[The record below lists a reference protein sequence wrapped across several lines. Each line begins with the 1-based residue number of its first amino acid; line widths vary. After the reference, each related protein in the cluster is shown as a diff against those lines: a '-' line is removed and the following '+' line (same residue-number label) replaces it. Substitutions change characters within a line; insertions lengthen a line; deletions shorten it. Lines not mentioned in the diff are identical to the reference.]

1 MTRRGRDLLTPAERI
16 LYTSIPSNMSEHQL
30 ATYFTMTPY
39 DIEII
44 RSHRRDYNRIGFAV
58 QLGVIRYLGWTL
70 SQVKEIPDIVL
81 EYISGQ
87 IKVDKKEFIQYNKR
101 EATKNKHLENIVK
114 EYKYHYFNDYQYKKI
129 IKFLYPH
136 AMESGNAIH
145 LIDVTLE
152 ELRKNKVFLP
162 AISTIERIVWEVRE
176 KAEKTIFSI
185 INKSL
190 SSEQKEKLDNIIEG
204 KYNTS
209 NTFLSWL
216 NTSPGYA
223 SPDAFLKVIKKLEF
237 IKNIDLKIN
246 LNAIP
251 QNRLKQ
257 LTKLGSNYNPFSFRR
272 FDKEK
277 RYAILVVYLLDLS
290 QNLID
295 QAIEINDRQ
304 ISRQLSKSKKAQDE
318 KQKKDNKIMRENLGN
333 FVEVGEVLLTAH
345 DKNLDFSSEIEKA
358 ISWDELRNN
367 VSKAKVI
374 LESTDSDH
382 LKLLVKRFSYL
393 RRYIPTL
400 LTSINFKSNQ
410 SARPLLHA
418 VEILKE
424 LNETGK
430 RTVPAGAPIDFIQ
443 KNWLKYVFDEEGN
456 IDRRYYEIAV
466 INELKNSIRSGDISV
481 AGSKK
486 HKDFNE
492 YLFSKREWS
501 ELCKSEIELAVSL
514 SFDEFWEE
522 RTRTLHSKLQRT
534 VDHIDELKDVFME
547 DGTLHIHRL
556 EKDTPKEAK
565 SFSSLLYSMIPR
577 INLTDLLME
586 VSHWTDFDNHFIHSS
601 TGKMPYPE
609 EKPVIMATLIAMGTN
624 IGLQKMADA
633 TPGISYRQMVNVAQ
647 WRMDEDT
654 MKLAQSTLVN
664 FHNQLH
670 LPFLWGDGTTSS
682 SDGMRVPIG
691 VSALNAEYNPHYGMG
706 RGTTFY
712 RFTSDQFSSFYTKVI
727 NTNARDAI
735 HVIDGLL
742 HHDTN
747 LNIEEHYTD
756 TLGYTDQVF
765 GLTHLLGFR
774 FAPRLRDIS
783 DAKLY
788 VIGKPSDY
796 PKIQNHL
803 KGIINKKVIQNN
815 YDDVLRLAYSIRK
828 GKVSGEIIMSKLGS
842 YTRQNKVAIA
852 LREMGYIEKTIF
864 LLDCI
869 YDEHLQR
876 RMQKGLNK
884 GESTNALARA
894 LFFGKRGELKERAIK
909 DQLQQATALNLLI
922 NAIVIWNTVYLSKA
936 INFLEKTGE
945 LKRDLLPYVS
955 PLAWEHINFLGEY
968 TFDLNYISTLDSLR
982 SLQIKGLQKGLES

>member
-1 MTRRGRDLLTPAERI
+1 MKRRGRDLLTPAERSR
-16 LYTSIPSNMSEHQL
+16 YTSIPSNMSEHLL

-44 RSHRRDYNRIGFAV
+44 MNHRRDYNRIGFAV
-58 QLGVIRYLGWTL
+58 QLGIIRYCGWSL

-81 EYISGQ
+81 EYISRQ
-87 IKVDKKEFIQYNKR
+87 IKINKEEFMLYKKR
-101 EATKNKHLENIVK
+101 EATKNKHLEEIVR
-114 EYKYHYFNDYQYKKI
+114 EYNYHYFNNYQYKKI
-129 IKFLYPH
+129 SSFLYPH
-136 AMESGNAIH
+136 AMETSNAIH
-145 LIDVTLE
+145 LIDSTLE

-162 AISTIERIVWEVRE
+162 AISTIERIVWEVRD
-176 KAEKTIFSI
+176 KAEKAIFNFIS
-185 INKSL
+185 KSL
-190 SSEQKEKLDNIIEG
+190 SSEQKNKIDVIIEG
-204 KYNTS
+204 KFDNS
-209 NTFLSWL
+209 KTFLNWL

-223 SPDAFLKVIKKLEF
+223 SPDAFLKVIEKLEF

-246 LNAIP
+246 LNFIP

-257 LTKLGSNYNPFSFRR
+257 LAKLGASYEPFSFRR
-272 FDKEK
+272 FDEEK

-304 ISRQLSKSKKAQDE
+304 ISRQLSKSKKTQE
-318 KQKKDNKIMRENLGN
+318 ESQKKDNKVMKENLGN
-333 FVEVGEVLLTAH
+333 FVEVGEVLLAAH
-345 DKNLDFSSEIEKA
+345 DNNLDFPAEIEKV
-358 ISWDELRNN
+358 ISWDDLRNN

-374 LESTDSDH
+374 LESTDHDY

-400 LTSINFKSNQ
+400 LTSINFRSNQ

-430 RTVPAGAPIDFIQ
+430 RTIPEGAPIDFIQ
-443 KNWLKYVFDEEGN
+443 KKWQKYIFDEEGN

-466 INELKNSIRSGDISV
+466 ITELKNSIRSGDISV
-481 AGSKK
+481 TGSKK

-492 YLFSKREWS
+492 YLFSKREWH
-501 ELCKSEIELAVSL
+501 ELYKSEVELAVSL
-514 SFDEFWEE
+514 SFNEYWEE

-534 VDHIDELKDVFME
+534 VENINKLQENFIE

-565 SFSSLLYSMIPR
+565 AFSNLLYSMVPR

-586 VSHWTDFDNHFIHSS
+586 VSQWTDFDNHFIHSS
-601 TGKMPYPE
+601 TGKKPHPD
-609 EKPVIMATLIAMGTN
+609 EKPIIMAALIAMGTN
-624 IGLQKMADA
+624 IGLKKMADA
-633 TPGISYRQMVNVAQ
+633 TPGISYWQMLNAAQ
-647 WRMDEDT
+647 WRMDEDA

-664 FHNQLH
+664 FHNQLE
-670 LPFLWGDGTTSS
+670 LPFLWGDGTKSS

-706 RGTTFY
+706 RGATFY
-712 RFTSDQFSSFYTKVI
+712 RFTSDQFSSFYTMVI

-742 HHDTN
+742 HHETN

-756 TLGYTDQVF
+756 NSGYTDQVF

-774 FAPRLRDIS
+774 FAPRLRDIA

-796 PKIQNHL
+796 HKIQNHL
-803 KGIINKKVIQNN
+803 KGIINKKVIENN
-815 YDDVLRLAYSIRK
+815 YDDVLRLAYSISK

-842 YTRQNKVAIA
+842 YARQNKIATA

-864 LLDCI
+864 LLDYI
-869 YDEHLQR
+869 FDEDLR
-876 RMQKGLNK
+876 RRVQKGLNK
-884 GESTNALARA
+884 SELVNALARA
-894 LFFGKRGELKERAIK
+894 IFFGKRGEIRERAIK

-922 NAIVIWNTVYLSKA
+922 NAINIWNTMYLTKA
-936 INFLEKTGE
+936 INFLEQEGK
-945 LKRDLLPYVS
+945 LNKDLLPYVS

-968 TFDLNYISTLDSLR
+968 TFDLNYKSTLDSLR
-982 SLQIKGLQKGLES
+982 SLQIKGL